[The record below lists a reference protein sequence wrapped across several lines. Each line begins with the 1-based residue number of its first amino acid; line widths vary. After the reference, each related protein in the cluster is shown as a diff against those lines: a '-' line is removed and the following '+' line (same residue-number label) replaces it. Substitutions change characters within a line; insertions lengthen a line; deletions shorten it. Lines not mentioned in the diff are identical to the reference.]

1 MRRKSLVTS
10 IQLGVLIL
18 ALSCSTDGGSQ
29 PSARSAVPSAAPD
42 ASAKL
47 SQKPVA
53 GTSGAAPEDPLPPLA
68 YESSLPEALRA
79 MIGSPFTG
87 DLDEM
92 EARRMIRVGVTSNR
106 THYFVDRGTQR
117 GLTFAYLKRF
127 EEQINAARKTRNF
140 RIHLVI
146 VPMQR
151 DRLLPAL
158 TAGQIDAVAAQKT
171 ITAERQQLVDFSIPY
186 RRNVSEIVVTAP
198 AVAAVKAAE
207 DLSGRTVFVRRSS
220 SYAESLRALN
230 QQLDRDGRPP
240 VTILEAPENLEDD
253 DILEMVNAGL
263 IDATVVDDYLAEFWS
278 QIFTDMKLQKSAA
291 LRTGAELALAVRKNS
306 PKLQAEV
313 NQFIRRHALGT
324 EFGNI
329 IARRYVQDPGFV
341 RRATT
346 GADRKQFLAL
356 METFRKYSDQYSLD
370 YLLMM
375 AKGYQESRLNQ
386 NARSR
391 VGAIGIMQLMPATGK
406 ALNVGDIREVEPNI
420 HGGVKYTRRLMDE
433 YLGNEPLDELNKGFF
448 TLASYNAG
456 PSRIR
461 QLRREAARRDLDP
474 NVWFGQVE
482 RIASERIGRQTVSYV
497 SNIYKYYIAYRLV
510 AEEELRRAAERAQL
524 KGRGSGR

>member
-1 MRRKSLVTS
+1 MKSFVTS
-10 IQLGVLIL
+10 SRLVVIILIL
-18 ALSCSTDGGSQ
+18 SSCADGGSQ
-29 PSARSAVPSAAPD
+29 PSATSSATSATPG
-42 ASAKL
+42 ASAQP
-47 SQKPVA
+47 SQKPTA
-53 GTSGAAPEDPLPPLA
+53 GTTGAAAEDPLPPLA
-68 YESSLPEALRA
+68 YESGLPEALRA

-92 EARRMIRVGVTSNR
+92 EARRMIRVGVAFNR

-117 GLTFAYLKRF
+117 GLTFAYVKRF
-127 EEQINAARKTRNF
+127 EEHLNAERKTRNF
-140 RIHLVI
+140 RIHVVV

-151 DRLLPAL
+151 DLLLRAL

-171 ITAERQQLVDFSIPY
+171 ITQERQQIVDFSVPY
-186 RRNVSEIVVTAP
+186 RRNVSEVVVTAP
-198 AVAAVKAAE
+198 GLPAVKAAE
-207 DLSGRTVFVRRSS
+207 DLSGHEVFVRRSS
-220 SYAESLRALN
+220 SYAESLRSLN
-230 QQLDRDGRPP
+230 QQLERDGRPP
-240 VTILEAPENLEDD
+240 VTILDAPENLEDD

-263 IDATVVDDYLAEFWS
+263 IDITVVDDYLAEFWS
-278 QIFTDMKLQKSAA
+278 QIFTGMNVHKTATV
-291 LRTGAELALAVRKNS
+291 RTGGELALAFRKNS
-306 PKLQAEV
+306 PKLEAEV
-313 NQFIRRHALGT
+313 NQFIRRHAMGT
-324 EFGNI
+324 EFGNV
-329 IARRYVQDPGFV
+329 IARRYVQNPTIA

-346 GADRKQFLAL
+346 GADRKKFLAL
-356 METFRKYSDQYSLD
+356 MDTFKKYGDQYSLD

-386 NARSR
+386 SVRSR

-406 ALNVGDIREVEPNI
+406 SLNVGDIRQVEPNV
-420 HGGVKYTRRLMDE
+420 HGGVKYTRKLMDE
-433 YLGNEPLDELNKGFF
+433 YLGNEPLDDLNKGFF

-482 RIASERIGRQTVSYV
+482 RIASERIGRETVSYV

-510 AEEELRRAAERAQL
+510 AEEEQRRAAQRAQL